1 MKYKLEKEEITIMYQ
16 YILFDLDGTLTDPG
30 EGITKSI
37 AYAFDTYG
45 FSYSSLE
52 ELQVYIGPPLN
63 EEFMA
68 RLGVDLATAGALAE
82 KFRERYNVTG
92 WKENHPM
99 PGMREALEVLK
110 EQGRHL
116 AVATSKPLGIATRVL
131 EYFDLARYFEVICGS
146 NPDGSRGEKWMIVQD
161 ALQQLGVT
169 EETKP
174 LAVMVG
180 DRKHDIIGGQK
191 NGLAT
196 VGLTFGYGS
205 REEFA
210 NAGVSYVADSGE
222 ELTRYLLGGEGES
235 V

>member
-1 MKYKLEKEEITIMYQ
+1 MYQ

-37 AYAFDTYG
+37 AYAFDFYG
-45 FSYSSLE
+45 VSYGSLE

-63 EEFMA
+63 EEFVA
-68 RLGVDLATAGALAE
+68 RLGVDLEMAKALSE

-92 WKENHPM
+92 WKENHPI
-99 PGMREALEVLK
+99 PGMREALETLK
-110 EQGRHL
+110 KKGCHL
-116 AVATSKPLGIATRVL
+116 AVATSKPLGIATRIL
-131 EYFDLARYFEVICGS
+131 RHFDLEGYFEVICGS
-146 NPDGSRGEKWMIVQD
+146 NPDGNRGEKWLIVRD
-161 ALQQLGVT
+161 ALEGLGVT
-169 EETKP
+169 EQTKH

-180 DRKHDIIGGQK
+180 DRKHDIVGGQR

-210 NAGVSYVADSGE
+210 DAGVSYVADSGE
-222 ELTRYLLGGEGES
+222 ELTRYLLNDLEEGTKRE
-235 V
+235 

>member
-1 MKYKLEKEEITIMYQ
+1 MYQ

-37 AYAFDTYG
+37 AYAFDSYG
-45 FSYSSLE
+45 FPYRSLE
-52 ELQVYIGPPLN
+52 ELKVYIGPPLN

-68 RLGVDLATAGALAE
+68 RLGVDEETASALSE

-92 WKENHPM
+92 WQENHPM
-99 PGMREALEVLK
+99 PGMRKALETL
-110 EQGRHL
+110 QNRGCHL
-116 AVATSKPLGIATRVL
+116 AVATSKPLGIASRIL
-131 EYFDLARYFEVICGS
+131 EHFDLTRYFEAICGS
-146 NPDGSRGEKWMIVQD
+146 NPDGSSGEKWLIVRE
-161 ALQQLGVT
+161 ALETLGVT
-169 EETKP
+169 EETKH

-191 NGLAT
+191 NGLVT

-210 NAGVSYVADSGE
+210 DAGVSFVADSGE
-222 ELTRYLLGGEGES
+222 ELTGYLLETDA
-235 V
+235 